1 MLNNKLLNQ
10 LLALTPLE
18 EQQRKTQTFIEDLP
32 QAAFDS
38 KEKSSRTL
46 TNYFFKNQ
54 DIYLSKHN
62 RFAAYPNHK
71 HTFFEINYVLQG
83 QAKEVIAGKTVT
95 LNQGDLIL
103 LDIGTSHSI
112 QALGEN
118 DLLINILFQNNNLSV
133 DLLKELKGQHNV
145 LVNFL
150 LAKASS
156 KPDYIVFS
164 HQANPKI
171 SQLLDE
177 IITEYYEQAEF
188 SELVIKSYLN
198 ILISQLI
205 RSLSIKPSPKESA
218 QKKLALQLLAD
229 IASDYQTVSL
239 TQLAKRYSYNRNYL
253 SNLFKAEIGQTFS
266 AVLTK
271 QRLMQAHKLLT
282 KTNLPVNTIIEQ
294 VGISNRSFF
303 YKKYLAYYH
312 VSPKQSRK
320 QASAIFD

>member
-18 EQQRKTQTFIEDLP
+18 EQQRRNQTFIEDLP

-71 HTFFEINYVLQG
+71 HTFFEMN
-83 QAKEVIAGKTVT
+83 
-95 LNQGDLIL
+95 
-103 LDIGTSHSI
+103 
-112 QALGEN
+112 
-118 DLLINILFQNNNLSV
+118 
-133 DLLKELKGQHNV
+133 
-145 LVNFL
+145 
-150 LAKASS
+150 
-156 KPDYIVFS
+156 
-164 HQANPKI
+164 
-171 SQLLDE
+171 
-177 IITEYYEQAEF
+177 
-188 SELVIKSYLN
+188 
-198 ILISQLI
+198 
-205 RSLSIKPSPKESA
+205 
-218 QKKLALQLLAD
+218 
-229 IASDYQTVSL
+229 
-239 TQLAKRYSYNRNYL
+239 YSYNRNYL

-266 AVLTK
+266 AVLTE

-312 VSPKQSRK
+312 VSPKQSRN